1 MAGMYPDNR
10 TENMFGEDVTWPGVD
25 AATGKFTNGD
35 FADPLKRPSFIPAET
50 VNLVLDNLES
60 LARSL
65 GVEPDSFSPDQLSR
79 AVGGRF
85 ALEGQARDGGDAETL
100 AAAERMVL
108 AAQLATNTWLAS
120 VDAAGLLPPASEL
133 DPGKNY
139 LCKVLNDANPDSN
152 IVWQLVAGEA
162 GWKPFA
168 SIAFLP
174 AATAAERGGVRVP
187 GGNGLALKD
196 GDALGLSLASPESA
210 GAMSAED
217 YLKLKGLEGMPDRPE
232 GDGALVPWA
241 DLTGAQQWS
250 GALDRGWHRVVLR
263 GAGGGGGGSGGNS
276 GGNGGNGGALD
287 ACFFVPMN
295 GVPARLFSGSGG
307 AGGGGITAVAGGGGG
322 GGGAG
327 SALIIAALGIFFIA
341 NGGGGGGGGI
351 VIGSG
356 NGTIGGGGGGGAA
369 GGGGGGSGGNLGASG
384 TGPGGNGGNFG
395 SAAAGGGGAG
405 GLGGSG
411 GSNGGNGAGGA
422 AGGIAVSRSGI
433 LISNAG
439 GRGGGFGGNGGA
451 GSSGGGSGSA
461 GGNNINAATGGGGSG
476 GAGGGASGAGNGGAG
491 SAQLFKL

>member
-100 AAAERMVL
+100 AAAERLVL

-217 YLKLKGLEGMPDRPE
+217 SLKLKGLGIPERPA
-232 GDGALVPWA
+232 GDGELLY
-241 DLTGAQQWS
+241 DLQAMWVRSLTTL
-250 GALDRGWHRVVLR
+250 LDKGWYRVVAK
-263 GAGGGGGGSGGNS
+263 GAGGGGGGAGGGS
-276 GGNGGNGGALD
+276 SNGAN
-287 ACFFVPMN
+287 N
-295 GVPARLFSGSGG
+295 TG
-307 AGGGGITAVAGGGGG
+307 AGGGGGGTGG

-327 SALIIAALGIFFIA
+327 SQSNVTGVAST
-341 NGGGGGGGGI
+341 
-351 VIGSG
+351 GSG
-356 NGTIGGGGGGGAA
+356 RSGGFSGEGAANANAATGIGNTGMHGGNNVNGAIGGGAI
-369 GGGGGGSGGNLGASG
+369 GGSGGIN
-384 TGPGGNGGNFG
+384 
-395 SAAAGGGGAG
+395 AGGGWGNAHPG
-405 GLGGSG
+405 GLG
-411 GSNGGNGAGGA
+411 N
-422 AGGIAVSRSGI
+422 V
-433 LISNAG
+433 
-439 GRGGGFGGNGGA
+439 
-451 GSSGGGSGSA
+451 
-461 GGNNINAATGGGGSG
+461 
-476 GAGGGASGAGNGGAG
+476 
-491 SAQLFKL
+491 QLFTFQ